1 MKLPLCCPSRQG
13 RFNSFQISRAHVS
26 AWSGKQLCLTT
37 AKHSNGNSRACTRAS
52 KTSTGRTQTSSSGLP
67 GLCSAKEA
75 KGGPG
80 WVLHRLP
87 ACQQRP
93 GALLGPGNSHG
104 NVCMVLRELQ
114 SGDPNPHLGQ
124 RVELLCQPQPTVPAV
139 PWSPAAGPS
148 HPVAPSCSH
157 PAQDRQKP

>member
-13 RFNSFQISRAHVS
+13 CFNSFQISRAHVS

-37 AKHSNGNSRACTRAS
+37 AKHSNSNSRACARAS

-67 GLCSAKEA
+67 GLCSVKEA

-80 WVLHRLP
+80 WVLCRLP

-93 GALLGPGNSHG
+93 GALLGPGRSHG
-104 NVCMVLRELQ
+104 NACTVLRELQ
-114 SGDPNPHLGQ
+114 SGDPNPHLEQ

-139 PWSPAAGPS
+139 PWSSRGTVLPS
-148 HPVAPSCSH
+148 AH